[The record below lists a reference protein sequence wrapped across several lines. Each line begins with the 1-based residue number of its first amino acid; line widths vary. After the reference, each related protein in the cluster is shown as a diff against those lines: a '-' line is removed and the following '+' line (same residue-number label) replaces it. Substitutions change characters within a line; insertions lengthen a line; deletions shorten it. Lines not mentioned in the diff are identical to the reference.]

1 MPPPPA
7 SANATRLERA
17 KVNLAYLALGSK
29 ATVAPS
35 SIATRSFLTTLRYTI
50 RYAIKRLIRYANGL
64 AFFAAPSVGMGM
76 AIGVITAVAKF
87 GWRHRGNHFRWE
99 SMKARAQ
106 SGHDGAAD
114 EELDAEGQEAAKRE
128 LNRRRREDVWMRV

>member
-1 MPPPPA
+1 
-7 SANATRLERA
+7 
-17 KVNLAYLALGSK
+17 
-29 ATVAPS
+29 
-35 SIATRSFLTTLRYTI
+35 
-50 RYAIKRLIRYANGL
+50 
-64 AFFAAPSVGMGM
+64 MGM
-76 AIGVITAVAKF
+76 AIGVITAVAKVCAVCLAPTHRRDHHEVLESFAIFAIRLALLCMGPYRGPRADRLAQF
-87 GWRHRGNHFRWE
+87 GWRHRGNHLRWE